1 MFDDPLIR
9 RLIKQTVIWL
19 TVLGA
24 ILFLVAGT
32 FDWPGAWVLLIESG
46 VLGVLSGV
54 RIARH
59 DPELL
64 QERMRGPIQK
74 EQKPWDKRLLAII
87 FSLCFLMPIV
97 AGLEVRS
104 ARRRCRCRCRC
115 WARSRLAFGIYVFH
129 VVMETNSYASAVV
142 RIQSERGQ
150 KVISTGPYAYVRHPM
165 YGGAIAYFLGLGL
178 LLGSWYAVGI
188 GIVIIALF
196 GLRAVWEEETLAREL
211 DGYAA
216 YAAARPLPVDP
227 GRLVG
232 AHSAPPCRTRTIPS
246 ICSVSS
252 MRRRR
257 STTACS
263 RSCARDASAR
273 TGCGSSF
280 RRSPDWARAPMAQRY
295 AIASRA
301 EAAAYLA
308 HPVLGPRLREC
319 ARLVTATE
327 GRSIHDIFG
336 SPDDMKFHSSMTLFA
351 EASPGDADFRAA
363 LEKYF
368 GGAPDPATLAH
379 L

>member
-74 EQKPWDKRLLAII
+74 DQKPWDKRLLTII

-97 AGLEVRS
+97 AGLEVRFGTS
-104 ARRRCRCRCRC
+104 AVPVSLQVLG
-115 WARSRLAFGIYVFH
+115 ALALAFGIYVFH

-196 GLRAVWEEETLAREL
+196 GVRAVWEEETLAREL

-216 YAAARPLPVDP
+216 YAQRVRYRLIP
-227 GRLVG
+227 GV
-232 AHSAPPCRTRTIPS
+232 
-246 ICSVSS
+246 
-252 MRRRR
+252 
-257 STTACS
+257 
-263 RSCARDASAR
+263 
-273 TGCGSSF
+273 
-280 RRSPDWARAPMAQRY
+280 W
-295 AIASRA
+295 
-301 EAAAYLA
+301 
-308 HPVLGPRLREC
+308 
-319 ARLVTATE
+319 
-327 GRSIHDIFG
+327 
-336 SPDDMKFHSSMTLFA
+336 
-351 EASPGDADFRAA
+351 
-363 LEKYF
+363 
-368 GGAPDPATLAH
+368 
-379 L
+379 